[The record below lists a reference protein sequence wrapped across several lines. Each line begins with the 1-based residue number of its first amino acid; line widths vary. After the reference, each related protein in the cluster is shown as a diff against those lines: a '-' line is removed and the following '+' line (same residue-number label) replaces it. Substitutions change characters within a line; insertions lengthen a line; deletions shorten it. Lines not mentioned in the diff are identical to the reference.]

1 MSTGEIS
8 GIASNFWNEIPER
21 ESQFWTE
28 LSHITKEIHSI
39 EYPNYKYSPV
49 RSHNQ
54 NKSSKKIISQN
65 TNLDTSVSKDSSE
78 IVSHTTSEIDI
89 SPEIDINLSEIDI
102 DMSEVDIDMHPTNFL
117 YDRQVIDELSGFRNC
132 TDYDYPIKLTE
143 LSFVPYPI
151 VIGKWFFAKSTG
163 INKVAIQ
170 QGATITSSF
179 SYSGKTSIKKLDFC
193 SVFRCPFVAG
203 NFNET
208 VLNILP
214 SGPNDPVNTNFIFDT
229 KFEVRSEAKDYILFV
244 TVSQMPR
251 CPPACPAVGF
261 DSLAFNS
268 SFLTKWLLKMII
280 T

>member
-8 GIASNFWNEIPER
+8 GIAPNFWNEIPER

-54 NKSSKKIISQN
+54 NKSSKEVISQN

-102 DMSEVDIDMHPTNFL
+102 DMSEVDIDMVAADLFQSDFLEHPTNFL
-117 YDRQVIDELSGFRNC
+117 YDRQVIDKLSGFRNC

-170 QGATITSSF
+170 QGETITSSF

-214 SGPNDPVNTNFIFDT
+214 SALMILLIRILSLILSLKVIDGTDQMKLMCIEGPLAINF
-229 KFEVRSEAKDYILFV
+229 
-244 TVSQMPR
+244 P
-251 CPPACPAVGF
+251 
-261 DSLAFNS
+261 
-268 SFLTKWLLKMII
+268 
-280 T
+280 

>member
-8 GIASNFWNEIPER
+8 GIAPNFWNEIPER

-54 NKSSKKIISQN
+54 NKSSKEVISQN

-102 DMSEVDIDMHPTNFL
+102 DMSEVDIDMVAADLFQSDFLEHPTNFL
-117 YDRQVIDELSGFRNC
+117 YDRQVIDKLSGFRNC

-170 QGATITSSF
+170 QGETITSSF
-179 SYSGKTSIKKLDFC
+179 SYSVDGTDQMKLMC
-193 SVFRCPFVAG
+193 IEGPLAI
-203 NFNET
+203 NF
-208 VLNILP
+208 P
-214 SGPNDPVNTNFIFDT
+214 
-229 KFEVRSEAKDYILFV
+229 
-244 TVSQMPR
+244 
-251 CPPACPAVGF
+251 
-261 DSLAFNS
+261 
-268 SFLTKWLLKMII
+268 
-280 T
+280 

>member
-1 MSTGEIS
+1 
-8 GIASNFWNEIPER
+8 
-21 ESQFWTE
+21 
-28 LSHITKEIHSI
+28 
-39 EYPNYKYSPV
+39 
-49 RSHNQ
+49 
-54 NKSSKKIISQN
+54 
-65 TNLDTSVSKDSSE
+65 
-78 IVSHTTSEIDI
+78 
-89 SPEIDINLSEIDI
+89 
-102 DMSEVDIDMHPTNFL
+102 MHPTNFL

-229 KFEVRSEAKDYILFV
+229 KFEVDG
-244 TVSQMPR
+244 TDQMKLMCIEGP
-251 CPPACPAVGF
+251 
-261 DSLAFNS
+261 LAINFP
-268 SFLTKWLLKMII
+268 
-280 T
+280 